1 MISYTAILNR
11 KYAGSEWTLNGD
23 DYEGL
28 VWLSDTDKP
37 TKKELDDLWPKVQS
51 EMAAEIETK
60 AAKKAAA
67 EAKLAALGLTTD
79 DLKALGLN

>member
-11 KYAGSEWTLNGD
+11 EYAGSQWTLNGD

-37 TKKELDDLWPKVQS
+37 TKKELDDLWPEVQS
-51 EMAAEIETK
+51 EMLAESQAKLQAKE
-60 AAKKAAA
+60 AAKT
-67 EAKLAALGLTTD
+67 KLEALGLDAD
-79 DLKALGLN
+79 DLKALGLG